1 MEEHVIGYGMK
12 IKICGLTRP
21 VEADFLNEA
30 NVDYAGFVFYE
41 KSKRNI
47 DIDKAREIAARLD
60 KHISKVAVMVSPDV
74 EDIREKEAGGFDI
87 LQIHKELRMDVLK
100 VAKLPIWYAMNITD
114 EEEAKKNWEFIDGLP
129 KELADKIQA
138 VVVDAPQ
145 FGSGQTF
152 DWQKSKRLK
161 KAGAQSPPGR
171 MFVLAGGLN
180 ASNVKQ
186 GIEIF
191 EPDIVDVSSKVEGQ
205 DGKDRELIL
214 QFVEAVRG

>member
-1 MEEHVIGYGMK
+1 
-12 IKICGLTRP
+12 
-21 VEADFLNEA
+21 
-30 NVDYAGFVFYE
+30 
-41 KSKRNI
+41 
-47 DIDKAREIAARLD
+47 
-60 KHISKVAVMVSPDV
+60 
-74 EDIREKEAGGFDI
+74 
-87 LQIHKELRMDVLK
+87 
-100 VAKLPIWYAMNITD
+100 MNITD

-129 KELADKIQA
+129 KELADKIQNA
-138 VVVDAPQ
+138 AVVDAPQ